1 MPPARPA
8 ATLPALLTPHRCA
21 PPSSRRTGTR
31 DRSRKSPG
39 SWDMRP
45 TSAAGR
51 RFSPSLQTAP
61 RREAAGPRTGY
72 EGQRGGSIRICT
84 ALSNRENHPKL
95 GVASLVMSVR
105 QTSSVLIYGCARWR
119 RASCRRVPC
128 EVLLVHNRPGILE
141 TQASKEADRG
151 GARAGREPGV
161 PGGNEPSP
169 LGNPL
174 LPWERGGQVPS
185 VLGQWFAPKRGE
197 RGQED
202 RPIRHPLSPPQAMS
216 DHTFTLRLL
225 APGWSLDELSVY
237 LYERI
242 DDASLMGPDDDGTFL
257 LEFDRR
263 APSLPDALVGV
274 LGELMSV
281 LPEATVLRVD
291 EYDLATMADIAK
303 RSGRTPES
311 IRLLVNGKRGP
322 GGFPPAAGRL
332 DARTK
337 IWRWADVA
345 QWFAKPLNEPLPDTS
360 DSAFL
365 QAFND
370 ALEIRRLTT
379 QLGKPERRA
388 VAAALP
394 KELATA

>member
-1 MPPARPA
+1 
-8 ATLPALLTPHRCA
+8 
-21 PPSSRRTGTR
+21 
-31 DRSRKSPG
+31 
-39 SWDMRP
+39 
-45 TSAAGR
+45 
-51 RFSPSLQTAP
+51 
-61 RREAAGPRTGY
+61 
-72 EGQRGGSIRICT
+72 
-84 ALSNRENHPKL
+84 
-95 GVASLVMSVR
+95 
-105 QTSSVLIYGCARWR
+105 
-119 RASCRRVPC
+119 
-128 EVLLVHNRPGILE
+128 
-141 TQASKEADRG
+141 
-151 GARAGREPGV
+151 
-161 PGGNEPSP
+161 
-169 LGNPL
+169 
-174 LPWERGGQVPS
+174 
-185 VLGQWFAPKRGE
+185 
-197 RGQED
+197 
-202 RPIRHPLSPPQAMS
+202 MS

-237 LYERI
+237 LYERV

-345 QWFAKPLNEPLPDTS
+345 QWFAKTLDEPLPDTS